1 MHALCTPAAEPFFW
15 DQSDAV
21 IAHLLVHEISL
32 ALPPRDYLMSSHWD
46 DLLRNVGEWRGWFD
60 SMDGTLQ
67 RIKRQPSM
75 LTLEPSASGVPLYL
89 TLLLWPEGAGAPHQ
103 MPSGEPE
110 KRIVQ
115 SFMRLD
121 PDMEVFGTGSF
132 SRGTLYRSNW
142 SKLYAEFGF
151 LHGPRRHRLVL
162 LWDGAGQLDR
172 IVLIREFLVGSSAV
186 ECPALQADH
195 LIGDWR
201 CYITS
206 SGDNICF
213 ASGDLD
219 NWIFLPDGGAFLV
232 PAQIEP
238 NQPFSIEALWLSS
251 PTSLER
257 ITRRYGD
264 SGALMSVDHQLLT
277 R

>member
-1 MHALCTPAAEPFFW
+1 
-15 DQSDAV
+15 
-21 IAHLLVHEISL
+21 
-32 ALPPRDYLMSSHWD
+32 MSSQWD

-121 PDMEVFGTGSF
+121 PDMGVFGTGSF

-142 SKLYAEFGF
+142 TKLYAEFGF

-172 IVLIREFLVGSSAV
+172 VILIREFRAGSSAV
-186 ECPALQADH
+186 ECPPLQAQQ
-195 LIGDWR
+195 LVGNWCCAIASPGDDIR
-201 CYITS
+201 LEA
-206 SGDNICF
+206 D
-213 ASGDLD
+213 DLQQ
-219 NWIFLPDGGAFLV
+219 WIFLPDGGAFLA
-232 PAQIEP
+232 PLQIEP
-238 NQPFSIEALWLSS
+238 SQPFSIEALWLSS
-251 PTSLER
+251 PTRLER

-264 SGALMSVDHQLLT
+264 NGALMSVDHQLLI

>member
-1 MHALCTPAAEPFFW
+1 
-15 DQSDAV
+15 
-21 IAHLLVHEISL
+21 
-32 ALPPRDYLMSSHWD
+32 MSSQWD
-46 DLLRNVGEWRGWFD
+46 GLLRNVGEWRGWFD
-60 SMDGTLQ
+60 SMDGSLQ
-67 RIKRQPSM
+67 RTKRQPS
-75 LTLEPSASGVPLYL
+75 LLKLEPSASGVPLHL
-89 TLLLWPEGAGAPHQ
+89 TLLLWPEGKGSPHQ

-121 PDMEVFGTGSF
+121 PDMGVFCTGSF

-142 SKLYAEFGF
+142 TKLYAEFGF
-151 LHGPRRHRLVL
+151 LHGSRRHRLVL
-162 LWDGAGQLDR
+162 LWDGAGHLAR

-195 LIGDWR
+195 LIGDWY
-201 CYITS
+201 CDIAS
-206 SGDNICF
+206 PGDDIRLE
-213 ASGDLD
+213 ADDLQQ
-219 NWIFLPDGGAFLV
+219 WIFLPDGGAFLA

-251 PTSLER
+251 PTRLER
-257 ITRRYGD
+257 ITRRYAVN
-264 SGALMSVDHQLLT
+264 GALTSVDHQLLT